1 MSYLY
6 TTHTYCLSASPSLH
20 LSLLLSSHLL
30 SSFSLSLS
38 LSLSLSEYRNK
49 ESSQTTL
56 EAETDE
62 AKSKDLKMQVTE
74 NKEISRIEKSTTT
87 NLDLAQD

>member
-30 SSFSLSLS
+30 SSFSLS